1 MTPKK
6 QYYKNAATTIIKN
19 LEKRQMEG
27 YYCETSANA
36 VEKIITL
43 MPKGASIGWGGS
55 MTLSDI
61 GLMDVLKKTDYK
73 LLDRDVPKSKEEQKI
88 MYANIFNSDFFL
100 MSTNAITLDGELV
113 NIDSRGNRVSF
124 LCYGPENVIIVVGMN
139 KVVSDVDSGIKRV
152 HDIAAPANTV
162 RLNKKTPCSVTGRCG
177 NCLSPDCICA
187 HTVVTRFSNIPKRI
201 KVVLVGEELGY

>member
-43 MPKGASIGWGGS
+43 ISKGASIGWGGS